1 MLRMSRN
8 ISLNATSEI
17 DGVQVAYM
25 SATISDEG
33 GSGNINKGISNQAL
47 YNANRAEVRRDMAD
61 FEDEV
66 YKIEDEIAKE
76 NQELDRRKEVK

>member
-47 YNANRAEVRRDMAD
+47 YNANRVEVRKDMAA

-76 NQELDRRKEVK
+76 NQELGRRKEVK

>member
-1 MLRMSRN
+1 MLNMSRN
-8 ISLNATSEI
+8 ISLNAISEI

-33 GSGNINKGISNQAL
+33 GSGNINKGINNQTL
-47 YNANRAEVRRDMAD
+47 YNANKEEVRRDMKA

-76 NQELDRRKEVK
+76 NQLLGRRKEVK

>member
-47 YNANRAEVRRDMAD
+47 YIANRAEVRRDMAD

-76 NQELDRRKEVK
+76 NQELD